1 MTVAPLSSPSSNPH
15 THPSLCRTLVVSQ
28 QSLAPST
35 LLHPC
40 TLVGFGTSIGEEKR
54 KRKTLEEKPFANSAI
69 EASEK
74 ITMVLKLHQGRREQ
88 LHLERLYIGIVIIL
102 VKLFWK
108 KPEQCY
114 KYTRCQ
120 LVQLVIF
127 RGMLIGNLCS
137 WSSCPLSL
145 KSKGIRFPG
154 RDNESLAPI
163 FTPPRSVS
171 EAELDLPHQ
180 TQHDDIPVQSF
191 TPEQTKEA
199 FDVARNSVELFSTV
213 LSSYTQQDVLQIM
226 NEHKNPKVL
235 SDGHLWIVSV
245 DDFGVSHIKLKELI
259 DFPKETGLQSSAAVT
274 RNASIKLLGV
284 LHRFIGPDIKG
295 SLLMLSLHCSVLLI
309 PSMRRI
315 HEVYCSWWSICSS
328 QEISLDWK
336 VHLESVEAVNKILE
350 EATYKAALTLLMVFG
365 VGPTVFGNVSNVYK
379 LVREKKWKC
388 VTCLHCLGY
397 GSSSSKSKGL

>member
-1 MTVAPLSSPSSNPH
+1 MNPSRMILNLEAPISLWFSSRFQCSM
-15 THPSLCRTLVVSQ
+15 
-28 QSLAPST
+28 
-35 LLHPC
+35 
-40 TLVGFGTSIGEEKR
+40 R
-54 KRKTLEEKPFANSAI
+54 KR
-69 EASEK
+69 
-74 ITMVLKLHQGRREQ
+74 
-88 LHLERLYIGIVIIL
+88 
-102 VKLFWK
+102 
-108 KPEQCY
+108 
-114 KYTRCQ
+114 YTRCQ

-213 LSSYTQQDVLQIM
+213 LSSYTQQDVLQ
-226 NEHKNPKVL
+226 
-235 SDGHLWIVSV
+235 
-245 DDFGVSHIKLKELI
+245 ELI

-315 HEVYCSWWSICSS
+315 HEGASAAP
-328 QEISLDWK
+328 K
-336 VHLESVEAVNKILE
+336 RSVLIGR
-350 EATYKAALTLLMVFG
+350 FI
-365 VGPTVFGNVSNVYK
+365 
-379 LVREKKWKC
+379 
-388 VTCLHCLGY
+388 
-397 GSSSSKSKGL
+397 

>member
-1 MTVAPLSSPSSNPH
+1 MNPSRMILNLEAPISLWFSSRFQCSM
-15 THPSLCRTLVVSQ
+15 
-28 QSLAPST
+28 
-35 LLHPC
+35 
-40 TLVGFGTSIGEEKR
+40 R
-54 KRKTLEEKPFANSAI
+54 KR
-69 EASEK
+69 
-74 ITMVLKLHQGRREQ
+74 
-88 LHLERLYIGIVIIL
+88 
-102 VKLFWK
+102 
-108 KPEQCY
+108 
-114 KYTRCQ
+114 YTRCQ

-213 LSSYTQQDVLQIM
+213 LSSYTQQDVLQLYKIM

-284 LHRFIGPDIKG
+284 LHRFIGP
-295 SLLMLSLHCSVLLI
+295 VLLI

-315 HEVYCSWWSICSS
+315 HEGASAAP
-328 QEISLDWK
+328 K
-336 VHLESVEAVNKILE
+336 RSVLIGR
-350 EATYKAALTLLMVFG
+350 FI
-365 VGPTVFGNVSNVYK
+365 
-379 LVREKKWKC
+379 
-388 VTCLHCLGY
+388 
-397 GSSSSKSKGL
+397 